1 MQFVEAIRGIIS
13 YIHPRNIDTINDCQW
28 RSNSSSSL
36 QQFTVIVV
44 HCISFVAI
52 ADTYSTTLTLNNKI
66 KRENRRHTSFLHSM
80 QAFFL
85 SPSLTPIH
93 TSPKSQIAQNVCMQL
108 FYKRNGN

>member
-1 MQFVEAIRGIIS
+1 MQFVEAVRGINS
-13 YIHPRNIDTINDCQW
+13 YIHPRNIDDCQW

-66 KRENRRHTSFLHSM
+66 KRENRRIASFLHSRYHPTD
-80 QAFFL
+80 AHNL
-85 SPSLTPIH
+85 EESGR
-93 TSPKSQIAQNVCMQL
+93 SQGMVKCSVIKCFMS
-108 FYKRNGN
+108 